1 MYSKK
6 LSLVG
11 LLESFELS
19 ESSVSV
25 SSPLQQS
32 LNFSQTIPYALLTAS
47 DSKSS
52 VGFDKSTSL
61 GISLKRIPVPTSC

>member
-6 LSLVG
+6 LSLAG

-25 SSPLQQS
+25 SSPLQRYW
-32 LNFSQTIPYALLTAS
+32 NFSQTIPYALLTAS

-61 GISLKRIPVPTSC
+61 GISLKRIQVPTSC